1 MPTELYSRV
10 FVEANLIVAVGAL
23 ALVRLL
29 RLRGLLTNVIGFFV
43 CFVSQI
49 TLSLLITGLALAR
62 LGVGPVLLVNL
73 VISAVL
79 VGTSHL
85 FGGPIPSVEW
95 GRPRAFLLGLAR
107 ELVGA
112 PLASILILVGLVA
125 LGAEVVF
132 ALLLPP
138 YGYDAYTY
146 HLPMVAVW
154 MQTGNIS
161 TRIPYN
167 GYSNVYP
174 ADTELM
180 YTWLALFVHNYSLQS
195 LCQVVYSLAGWLAVA
210 GIGRVVG
217 LRRSLALAAGAL
229 YFLTPIVLANSL
241 SSYVDMALAAMC
253 LILTFFTL
261 RHIYQPRTAHLA
273 LAGLAGGL
281 CIGMKS
287 TGVVYVAIAVALLA
301 GSYAWRWWRPGIKLP
316 SKTRSQV
323 LSDLATATALFAIPT
338 LAFGIYW
345 YARDWVNFGNPVYPY
360 TITLFGHVLPG
371 QGTVEEVL
379 VNQQTPPQWANLPG
393 WRQAVA
399 SWQTDLPGQVT
410 TYGYDQRL
418 GGFGV
423 QWPLLELPAFVL
435 FALYALWKRLDLC
448 FTLVLPTVTIF
459 LLQPASWWS
468 RYIVFIVGPA
478 AVALF
483 FLLQQLPGRFS
494 HQSLVFWKVPSWV
507 IHALLMLC
515 VLDAALFSA
524 SRTLP
529 KFSYFSTQQK
539 VTLALSLPSSK
550 RTVGAIWLPQYQW
563 VDRIPAG
570 SKIGYTAPENYDFSL
585 AYPLFGYDLQNQV
598 ILMRD
603 LDETHFLN
611 EIFSE
616 HIQYVTAAKDYP
628 YLGWLIKRPKQFQ
641 VIATSPDGSKVFR
654 VISGPAHR
662 R

>member
-1 MPTELYSRV
+1 MATELHLRL

-29 RLRGLLTNVIGFFV
+29 RLHGLLTNAIAFFV
-43 CFVSQI
+43 CFVGQI
-49 TLSLLITGLALAR
+49 TLSLLITGVALAR
-62 LGVGPVLLVNL
+62 LDDGHVLLVNL
-73 VISAVL
+73 LISAVL
-79 VGTSHL
+79 VGTSL
-85 FGGPIPSVEW
+85 RFGGPFTGTPW
-95 GRPRAFLLGLAR
+95 GRTRAFMLDLAR
-107 ELVGA
+107 ELVGT
-112 PLASILILVGLVA
+112 PLATILILIALVA
-125 LGAEVVF
+125 LGVLVLF

-146 HLPMVAVW
+146 HLPIVAVW

-161 TRIPYN
+161 TKIPYN

-174 ADTELM
+174 AGTELI
-180 YTWLALFVHNYSLQS
+180 YTWLALFVHNYSLQT
-195 LCQVVYSLAGWLAVA
+195 LCQVFYSLAGWLAVA

-241 SSYVDMALAAMC
+241 SSYVDMAFAAMC
-253 LILTFFTL
+253 LVLTFFTL

-287 TGVVYVAIAVALLA
+287 TGVAYVALAVAILA
-301 GSYAWRWWRPGIKLP
+301 GSYAWRWWRPGAKVP
-316 SKTRSQV
+316 RKTRSRV
-323 LSDLATATALFAIPT
+323 LSDLAIAAALFAIPT

-345 YARDWVNFGNPVYPY
+345 YARDWVNFSNPVYPY
-360 TITLFGHVLPG
+360 TITLFGHAFPG
-371 QGTVEEVL
+371 SGTVQDVL
-379 VNQQTPPQWANLPG
+379 VKQQTPPQWANLPN

-399 SWQTDLPGQVT
+399 SWQTDLPGHFT

-423 QWPLLELPAFVL
+423 QWPLLELPALVL
-435 FALYALWKRLDLC
+435 FTLYALWKRRDLC
-448 FTLVLPTVTIF
+448 FTLVLPTLIIF

-468 RYIVFIVGPA
+468 RYMVFIVGPA

-483 FLLQQLPGRFS
+483 FLLQQLPGWLS
-494 HQSLVFWKVPSWV
+494 YLSSVFRKVPSWI
-507 IHALLMLC
+507 IHAPILLC
-515 VLDAALFSA
+515 VLAAALFSA

-529 KFSYFSTQQK
+529 KFSYFSTQPK
-539 VTLALSLPSSK
+539 VALALSLPYSK
-550 RTVGAIWLPQYQW
+550 RTIGAIWLPQYQW

-570 SKIGYTAPENYDFSL
+570 SKIGYTTPENYDFSL

-598 ILMRD
+598 ILMSD
-603 LDETHFLN
+603 SDATHFVN
-611 EIFSE
+611 EIHAE
-616 HIQYVTAAKDYP
+616 HIQYVTAAAGYP
-628 YLGWLIKRPKQFQ
+628 YLGWLMKRPKQFR
-641 VIATSPDGSKVFR
+641 VIATSADGSKVFK
-654 VISGPAHR
+654 VIS
-662 R
+662 